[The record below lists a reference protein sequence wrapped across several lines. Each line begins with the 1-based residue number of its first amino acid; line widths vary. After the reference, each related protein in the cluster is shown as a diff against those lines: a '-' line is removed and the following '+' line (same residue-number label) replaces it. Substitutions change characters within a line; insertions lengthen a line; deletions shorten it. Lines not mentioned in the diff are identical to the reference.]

1 MSEKSIGK
9 YLGESI
15 PKLGFGFMRLPRA
28 DGDSGGGGFGGFGA
42 PPKFDMPQIEKM
54 VDYFLDN
61 GFTYFDTAFVYQG
74 SEEAMREALVKR
86 HPDRESYQIASK
98 LNLMAIQNRS
108 LEGLKQEFE
117 TTMERL
123 GTPYLDFYL
132 LHGLGGP
139 SIASAEEL
147 GAWDYLKELKAAGK
161 IRHAGL
167 SFHGTPEELDEL
179 LTKHPEAEFV
189 QLQINYLDWE
199 NPQVQSRRLYETA
212 RAHNTPITVM
222 EPIKG
227 GQLASEASVFGE
239 ALKRSAPDVSV
250 ASWAL
255 RYVAS
260 LDGLITIL
268 SGMSTYEQLVDNVKT
283 FKNIQKLSGDDR
295 KLLDAAVATINSVPS
310 VPCTRCN
317 YCSPNCPQK
326 INIPALI
333 GLYNDY
339 LVYRSAEGISRSYGF
354 MAMQGGKAKD
364 CIACK
369 TCEEHC
375 PQHIE
380 IADTIA
386 KLSPLVD

>member
-1 MSEKSIGK
+1 
-9 YLGESI
+9 
-15 PKLGFGFMRLPRA
+15 
-28 DGDSGGGGFGGFGA
+28 
-42 PPKFDMPQIEKM
+42 
-54 VDYFLDN
+54 
-61 GFTYFDTAFVYQG
+61 
-74 SEEAMREALVKR
+74 
-86 HPDRESYQIASK
+86 
-98 LNLMAIQNRS
+98 
-108 LEGLKQEFE
+108 
-117 TTMERL
+117 
-123 GTPYLDFYL
+123 
-132 LHGLGGP
+132 
-139 SIASAEEL
+139 
-147 GAWDYLKELKAAGK
+147 
-161 IRHAGL
+161 
-167 SFHGTPEELDEL
+167 
-179 LTKHPEAEFV
+179 
-189 QLQINYLDWE
+189 
-199 NPQVQSRRLYETA
+199 
-212 RAHNTPITVM
+212 M

-295 KLLDAAVATINSVPS
+295 KLLDDAVATINSVPS

-339 LVYRSAEGISRSYGF
+339 LVYRSAEGIGRNYGF
-354 MAMQGGKAKD
+354 MTMQGGKAKD
-364 CIACK
+364 CIECK